1 MMVAELDVQVF
12 GLPDL
17 SAKFESMTYDVRKKG
32 GRAALRKAA
41 QMVAGFAKQGAASFD
56 DPTTSNSIEA
66 NIAVRWDGRL
76 NKRTGNLGFRVGVLG
91 GAASYANSAENRR
104 KGRAGQS
111 YATGGSKGN
120 PGGDTWY
127 WRFKEFGTSRIPATG
142 FMRNALAEH
151 IEEVTNEFIRHYDKA
166 LDRAIKRA
174 KKSSST

>member
-1 MMVAELDVQVF
+1 MVAELDVQLF

-17 SAKFESMTYDVRKKG
+17 SAKFESMKYDVRKKG

-41 QMVAGFAKQGAASFD
+41 QMVAGFAKQGAAALD
-56 DPTTSNSIEA
+56 DPATSNSIAE

-76 NKRTGNLGFRVGVLG
+76 NKRTGDLGFRVGVLG

-104 KGRAGQS
+104 KGRAGAT
-111 YATGGSKGN
+111 YTTGGSKGN

-127 WRFKEFGTSRIPATG
+127 WRHLEVGTSKMPANP
-142 FMRNALAEH
+142 FMRKALAEH

-174 KKSSST
+174 KKSGAQ